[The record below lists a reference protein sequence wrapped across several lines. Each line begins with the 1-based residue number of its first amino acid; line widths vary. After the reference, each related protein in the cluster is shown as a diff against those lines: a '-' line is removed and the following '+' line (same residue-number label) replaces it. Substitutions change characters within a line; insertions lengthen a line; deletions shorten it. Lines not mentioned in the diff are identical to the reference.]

1 MRIHPDR
8 QTLILAGEPL
18 PKRNATAAGSTS
30 VSARNS
36 ANSQRV
42 TYISARFDAVVTDA
56 EVTDAEYTPSAHV
69 PDTNIV
75 AYEASDVSNEAALPA
90 TTPKT
95 SFMTSHAYSSYA
107 SSNRGGAFGGA
118 NAYAR
123 TQDLSERHPIIDTY
137 A

>member
-18 PKRNATAAGSTS
+18 PKRNAAASGTAA
-30 VSARNS
+30 VSGRNT

-42 TYISARFDAVVTDA
+42 TYFGARFNAVVTDA

-69 PDTNIV
+69 ADTNVV
-75 AYEASDVSNEAALPA
+75 AYDASDVSNDAALPA

-107 SSNRGGAFGGA
+107 SSNRGSAFGGA
-118 NAYAR
+118 SAYAR